1 MSSDEMLDIT
11 AVFFF
16 NFIYTAVAAAV
27 VVVVVVLA
35 VVAAVAREPRC
46 RPRSTQAHE

>member
-27 VVVVVVLA
+27 VVVA